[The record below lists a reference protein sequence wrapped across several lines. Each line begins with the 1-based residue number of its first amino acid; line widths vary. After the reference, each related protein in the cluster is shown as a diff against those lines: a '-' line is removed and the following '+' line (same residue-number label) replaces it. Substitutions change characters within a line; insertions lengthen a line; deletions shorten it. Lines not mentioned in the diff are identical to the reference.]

1 MSLHG
6 AKILVTGASGFIG
19 SFVVEL
25 ALERGAEVWAAVR
38 PTSSRRYLA
47 DERIRFV
54 ELDLGSDER
63 LGRQL
68 AEHKARH
75 GAWDYVVHA
84 AGATK
89 CVDVRDF
96 QAVNTEGTR
105 RLATLL
111 RDGGMVTTR
120 FVFLSSLS
128 AFGAIR
134 ETPVAARPP
143 YYAPIREDDVPQPN
157 TAYGRSKL
165 AAEQAL
171 AALKDFPCVTLRP
184 TGVYGPRERDYYLMA
199 RCVARHLDFAV
210 GYRPQEIT
218 FVYVR
223 DLAEAVLLAAERGV
237 NGRAY
242 FVSDGGVYD
251 SRAFA
256 ELVQRELGLRHVGH
270 VRVPV
275 VLLHAVC
282 AAGESWGRLTKQG
295 VTLNLDKFR
304 ILKQRNWQ
312 CDISP
317 IQRDLG
323 FSPRYSLE
331 QGVKETVAWYKQ
343 EKWL

>member
-1 MSLHG
+1 M
-6 AKILVTGASGFIG
+6 TGASGFIG
-19 SFVVEL
+19 SFVVERML
-25 ALERGAEVWAAVR
+25 DAGAEVWAAVR
-38 PTSSRRYLA
+38 PTSSRRYLT
-47 DERIRFV
+47 DPRTCFI
-54 ELDLGSDER
+54 ELDLDSDDALR
-63 LGRQL
+63 TQL
-68 AEHKARH
+68 SRH
-75 GAWDYVVHA
+75 GETYGAWDYVVHA

-89 CVDVRDF
+89 CADPAAF
-96 QAVNTEGTR
+96 YAVNAEGTR
-105 RLATLL
+105 RLAATLVEL
-111 RDGGMVTTR
+111 GLLAGR
-120 FVFLSSLS
+120 FVFMSSLS
-128 AFGAIR
+128 IFGPAR
-134 ETPVAARPP
+134 EERVSASSPH
-143 YYAPIREDDVPQPN
+143 YAPIRTTDTPRPD
-157 TAYGRSKL
+157 TDYGRSKL
-165 AAEQAL
+165 QAERSL
-171 AALKDFPCVTLRP
+171 AAIDGLDYVVLRP

-270 VRVPV
+270 VMVPV

-282 AAGESWGRLTKQG
+282 AAGESWGRLTRQG

-323 FSPRYSLE
+323 FCPRYSLE